1 MAPTPLKLSS
11 QPVPNDK
18 PEVPCAATHLP
29 HCVLR
34 LRNAGAHHQ
43 KETRCHRWASRT
55 PCPWGNAKGRRNVT
69 NTVMFRGKYFGTRGL
84 RSAGP
89 RMPLVFS
96 LVFIAMHEHRLM
108 TQSVWAHTNFNA
120 QRFELILQ
128 NLDREEVKLDPENN
142 RTGFDLIWPKRSN
155 QAGNKSLRVKK
166 R

>member
-11 QPVPNDK
+11 QPAPNDK

-29 HCVLR
+29 HCILR
-34 LRNAGAHHQ
+34 LRNADAHHQ

-55 PCPWGNAKGRRNVT
+55 PCHWGNAEGRRNVT

-89 RMPLVFS
+89 RMPVLFP

-128 NLDREEVKLDPENN
+128 HLDVKRSNSIRKN
-142 RTGFDLIWPKRSN
+142 KIRTGFDLAETFEPGRK
-155 QAGNKSLRVKK
+155 KSLRVKK